1 MTNEFNIIHHAT
13 TNDETSGCKKTWVNL
28 IDYAT
33 GVEDTCLYVDLVD
46 TLISYSLS
54 TGTYM
59 YIRTCNAW

>member
-1 MTNEFNIIHHAT
+1 MPPLMMKLQDA
-13 TNDETSGCKKTWVNL
+13 KKTWVNL

-46 TLISYSLS
+46 TLISHSLS

-59 YIRTCNAW
+59 YIHTCMQYMVTTI